1 MKKLIAITA
10 CLLVS
15 ACADFKTAKP
25 ADIKFNSK
33 QQAGVRGYHPMPVR
47 AFVGS
52 ATADKEITGVPCEV
66 TGSGF
71 SARVVTPAA
80 VNVPVYGLR
89 SKAIYVECTYNGQVK
104 DVSLAAVNITENK
117 ALANGASGGLL
128 GVIIVGAV
136 VAGRKNKDQDEYGYN
151 AANMIFKKGKPAE

>member
-1 MKKLIAITA
+1 MRCNPECNTTTDERGHQRLRSIGL
-10 CLLVS
+10 CR
-15 ACADFKTAKP
+15 AKHCR
-25 ADIKFNSK
+25 KGF
-33 QQAGVRGYHPMPVR
+33 
-47 AFVGS
+47 